1 MDFPHRKFSARYP
14 TDLGAWQA
22 LKKHYRDSMR
32 TKDLR
37 SLFTRDKKRAARFTL
52 TAGDLTLDY
61 SKNHVNA
68 TTRKLL
74 VRLAKEAQVPAAIE
88 AMFTGEKIN
97 ITEDRSV
104 LHAALRAKMSDKV
117 ALDVEGV
124 LEVWESLNSI
134 EAFVER
140 VQAK

>member
-74 VRLAKEAQVPAAIE
+74 VRLAKEAQVPAA
-88 AMFTGEKIN
+88 
-97 ITEDRSV
+97 S
-104 LHAALRAKMSDKV
+104 HS
-117 ALDVEGV
+117 
-124 LEVWESLNSI
+124 SLNMRASLGAAH
-134 EAFVER
+134 EPDMPGPYKMHSGWAPRWV
-140 VQAK
+140 A